1 MIVAIDGPAATGKST
16 SAKKVSR
23 ELGFTHLD
31 TGAMYRCVTLSVLRN
46 QIILDNENALS
57 QLLNELD
64 IRLEKLDDELVVYLN
79 GEDVSDEIRKAEV
92 TSYVST
98 VSALS
103 QVRNALVQIQRNI
116 AKNQDCVV
124 EGRDIGTIVFPDAE
138 FKFFLVADDFV
149 RARRR
154 QLDLIAIG
162 EEKSI
167 AVLVEEIRQRDFLD
181 SERSNSPLRKADDA
195 IEIDTSKMTF
205 DEQVAFMVNKVKN
218 DSYEIKLK

>member
-46 QIILDNENALS
+46 QITLDNENALS
-57 QLLNELD
+57 QLLKELD

-103 QVRNALVQIQRNI
+103 QVRNALVRIQRNI

-181 SERSNSPLRKADDA
+181 SERSNSPLLKADDA

-205 DEQVAFMVNKVKN
+205 EEQVAFMVNKVKN
-218 DSYEIKLK
+218 DS

>member
-16 SAKKVSR
+16 SAKKVSQ

-46 QIILDNENALS
+46 QITLDNENALS

-103 QVRNALVQIQRNI
+103 QVRNALVRIQRNI

-181 SERSNSPLRKADDA
+181 SERSNSPLLKADDA

-205 DEQVAFMVNKVKN
+205 EEQVAFMVNKVKN
-218 DSYEIKLK
+218 DS

>member
-16 SAKKVSR
+16 SAKKVAR
-23 ELGFTHLD
+23 ELGFIHLD
-31 TGAMYRCVTLSVLRN
+31 TGAMYRCVTLAVLRN
-46 QIILDNENALS
+46 QITLDNESALS
-57 QLLNELD
+57 QLLDGLD
-64 IRLEKLDDELVVYLN
+64 IRLKKLDDELVVYLN

-92 TSYVST
+92 TSYVSI

-103 QVRNALVQIQRNI
+103 QVRNALVRIQRNI

-124 EGRDIGTIVFPDAE
+124 EGRDIGTIVFPDAK

-149 RARRR
+149 RAQRR

-181 SERSNSPLRKADDA
+181 SKRSNSPLCKADDA

-205 DEQVAFMVNKVKN
+205 DEQVAFMVNRVKN
-218 DSYEIKLK
+218 DR

>member
-46 QIILDNENALS
+46 QITLDNESALS
-57 QLLNELD
+57 QLLDGLD
-64 IRLEKLDDELVVYLN
+64 IRLKKLDDELVVYLN

-103 QVRNALVQIQRNI
+103 QVRNALVRIQRNI

-149 RARRR
+149 RAQRR

-181 SERSNSPLRKADDA
+181 SKRSNSPLCKADDA

-205 DEQVAFMVNKVKN
+205 DEQVAFMVSRVK
-218 DSYEIKLK
+218 K

>member
-16 SAKKVSR
+16 SAKKVSQ

-46 QIILDNENALS
+46 QITLDNENALS

-103 QVRNALVQIQRNI
+103 QVRNALVRIQRNI

-138 FKFFLVADDFV
+138 FKFFLIADDFV

-181 SERSNSPLRKADDA
+181 SERSNSPLLKADDA

-205 DEQVAFMVNKVKN
+205 EEQVAFMVNKVKN
-218 DSYEIKLK
+218 DS

>member
-16 SAKKVSR
+16 SAIKVSR

-46 QIILDNENALS
+46 QITLDNENALS

-103 QVRNALVQIQRNI
+103 QVRNALVRIQRNI

-205 DEQVAFMVNKVKN
+205 NEQVAFMVNKVKN
-218 DSYEIKLK
+218 DS

>member
-103 QVRNALVQIQRNI
+103 QVRNALVRIQRNI

-124 EGRDIGTIVFPDAE
+124 VGRDIGTIVFPDAE
-138 FKFFLVADDFV
+138 FKFFLIASDLV

-218 DSYEIKLK
+218 DS

>member
-16 SAKKVSR
+16 SAKKVAR

-46 QIILDNENALS
+46 QITLDNENALS

-116 AKNQDCVV
+116 AKNHDCVV

-205 DEQVAFMVNKVKN
+205 DEQVAFMVNRVKN
-218 DSYEIKLK
+218 DN

>member
-46 QIILDNENALS
+46 QITLDNENALS

-205 DEQVAFMVNKVKN
+205 DEQVSFMVNKVKN
-218 DSYEIKLK
+218 DS

>member
-31 TGAMYRCVTLSVLRN
+31 TGAMYRCVTLSVLKN
-46 QIILDNENALS
+46 QITLDNENALS

-103 QVRNALVQIQRNI
+103 QVRNALVRIQRNI

-138 FKFFLVADDFV
+138 FKFFLIADDFV
-149 RARRR
+149 KARRR

-181 SERSNSPLRKADDA
+181 SERNNSPLCKADDA

-218 DSYEIKLK
+218 DS